1 MLKNITESFFSFEK
15 KRIKYYSL
23 QKLESEGLCVLNSL
37 PYSVKILLE
46 NVLRN
51 VNKETITDQDVK
63 NLSSWNPKSPKLNCE
78 IPFKPARV
86 LLQDLAG
93 VPVAVDLAT
102 MRSALKRI
110 NLNPTVANPS
120 IPVELVIDH
129 SVQVDYFGSTDSYS
143 LNIEKEFE
151 RNSERYKFFKWAQN
165 SFSNFRIFPPGLGI
179 VHQVNLEYI
188 ATVIEVK
195 TSENENIAF
204 PDTVLGTDSHTPMVN
219 SLGVL
224 GWGVGGI
231 EAEAVMLGQPYYMPY
246 PKVVGVKLVGKMPQ
260 GSTAT
265 DLVLKIT
272 ETLRKHG
279 VVGKIVEF
287 FGPGLKNLNIPDRA
301 TVSNMA
307 PEYGATMGFFPIDNE
322 TLNYLKFTG
331 RDESHI
337 NFVEFYSKEQGLFYD
352 DEITPSYDE
361 ELEFDMSDVKPSI
374 AGPANPEDRIL
385 LSEAKEKILEIT
397 HQENHLEHHIEIN
410 NNKSKLKTNSVVISA
425 ITSCTNTSNPN
436 VMIGAGLLAKKAV
449 QAGLKVQPYVKTSL
463 APGSRVVTDYL
474 NASGL
479 MTYLE
484 QLGYTTVGYGCTTC
498 ICNSGPLPD
507 PVANIIDKEQLY
519 TAAVLSGNRNF
530 AGRIH
535 PQVKASF
542 LMSPLVVVAYGLAGR
557 VDIDLLN
564 EPLGYG
570 TNNVPIFLKDIWP
583 KSDEIIN
590 ILNTSLQPKMFRSK
604 YDNIFH
610 GDERWENLSF
620 PQGDVYEWDDTSTY
634 IREPD
639 FFEGLKS
646 EPSKLSDISRART
659 LMLFGDRVT
668 TDHIS
673 PAGAILPTSPAGEYL
688 IDNDVDP
695 LKFNTHGA
703 RRGNHEVL
711 IRGTFANVRIK
722 NLLTPDKEGWWTVHF
737 PDNKLM
743 TVYDAANK
751 YRSSNTPL
759 IVLAGKMYGTGS
771 SRDWAAKGPKF
782 LGVTAVIAESYER
795 IHKSNLIGM
804 GILPLIFEEGQSW
817 KSLGLTGDE
826 TFEINGISEDLF
838 PGKKINVTA
847 ISSDKNTI
855 SFEVIAGLDTNIEV
869 DYYQHGGILPYI
881 LRKLISTNDKN

>member
-1 MLKNITESFFSFEK
+1 
-15 KRIKYYSL
+15 
-23 QKLESEGLCVLNSL
+23 
-37 PYSVKILLE
+37 
-46 NVLRN
+46 
-51 VNKETITDQDVK
+51 
-63 NLSSWNPKSPKLNCE
+63 
-78 IPFKPARV
+78 
-86 LLQDLAG
+86 
-93 VPVAVDLAT
+93 
-102 MRSALKRI
+102 
-110 NLNPTVANPS
+110 
-120 IPVELVIDH
+120 
-129 SVQVDYFGSTDSYS
+129 
-143 LNIEKEFE
+143 
-151 RNSERYKFFKWAQN
+151 
-165 SFSNFRIFPPGLGI
+165 
-179 VHQVNLEYI
+179 
-188 ATVIEVK
+188 
-195 TSENENIAF
+195 
-204 PDTVLGTDSHTPMVN
+204 
-219 SLGVL
+219 
-224 GWGVGGI
+224 
-231 EAEAVMLGQPYYMPY
+231 MPY

-484 QLGYTTVGYGCTTC
+484 QLGYATVGYGCTTC
-498 ICNSGPLPD
+498 IGNSGPLPD

-542 LMSPLVVVAYGLAGR
+542 LMSPLLVVAYGLAGR

-604 YDNIFH
+604 YDDIFH

-646 EPSKLSDISRART
+646 EPSKLSDISGART

-826 TFEINGISEDLF
+826 TFEINGVSEDLF